1 MIVLETDG
9 QRGVEACWMVRKG
22 VRSGEIRVGEI
33 WGLSSRDV
41 GAFGFGDWVVK
52 IAPACLM
59 MYCCLLEMS

>member
-1 MIVLETDG
+1 
-9 QRGVEACWMVRKG
+9 MVRKG
-22 VRSGEIRVGEI
+22 VRSGDIRVGEI

-41 GAFGFGDWVVK
+41 GALGFGDWVVK